1 MGYFGQNNTKN
12 GKFWSKIR
20 GKMGNLD
27 KIVKKWEILVK
38 NRQKMGNFCQKQ
50 AKNGKF
56 WTKIVK
62 KWEIF
67 VKNMQK
73 MGNFC

>member
-1 MGYFGQNNTKN
+1 MWLLTKI
-12 GKFWSKIR
+12 G
-20 GKMGNLD
+20 
-27 KIVKKWEILVK
+27 KKWDILVK
-38 NRQKMGNFCQKQ
+38 IIQKMGNFGQKQ

>member
-1 MGYFGQNNTKN
+1 MWLLTKI
-12 GKFWSKIR
+12 G
-20 GKMGNLD
+20 
-27 KIVKKWEILVK
+27 KKWDILVK
-38 NRQKMGNFCQKQ
+38 IIQKMGNFGQKQ

-73 MGNFC
+73 MGNFCQKQEKMGNFGIF